1 MVGNHHDDHSAAG
14 LPNCLSLLDRISS
27 CGSGKSQQ
35 MTRRRAS
42 GYSDSVGRA
51 WAHMRCLRMSKC
63 LLLLSQNTDNAAHR
77 KRNEPAHSFPI
88 RVLLSLTRDRVQPRS
103 TKGSFAIKIGTFRP
117 PTSSPVGA
125 PSLDHITPTL
135 CRDFSLLPSN
145 TGLCQYPS
153 SFCVQDHGPH
163 STLKSTLIMTVY

>member
-14 LPNCLSLLDRISS
+14 PPNCLLLLDRISS

-35 MTRRRAS
+35 MTWRRAS

-63 LLLLSQNTDNAAHR
+63 LLLLSQSTDNAAHR

-88 RVLLSLTRDRVQPRS
+88 RVLLSLTRDRVRPRS

-117 PTSSPVGA
+117 PT
-125 PSLDHITPTL
+125 
-135 CRDFSLLPSN
+135 
-145 TGLCQYPS
+145 
-153 SFCVQDHGPH
+153 
-163 STLKSTLIMTVY
+163 